1 MENEERPVSC
11 KLTTPDLQK
20 RKIETIQLLKKALL
34 ERKELS
40 NCYSYKFDGSDIMI
54 QQIIAFILT
63 ERLCCNFFTFQLII
77 EDELYAWLFLTGPE
91 GAKILSRAN
100 LISESGSL
108 GL

>member
-1 MENEERPVSC
+1 MENEEKPVSC

-40 NCYSYKFDGSDIMI
+40 NGYSYKFDGSDTMI

-91 GAKILSRAN
+91 GAKDFIK
-100 LISESGSL
+100 SEL
-108 GL
+108 DF